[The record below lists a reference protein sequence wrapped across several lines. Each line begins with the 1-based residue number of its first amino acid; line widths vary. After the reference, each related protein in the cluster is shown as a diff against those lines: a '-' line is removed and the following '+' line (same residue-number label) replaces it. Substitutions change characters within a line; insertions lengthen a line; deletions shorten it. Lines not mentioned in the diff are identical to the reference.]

1 MPTYYEVRP
10 GSDPVRVSEEYVP
23 AEVRADEP
31 EPTELVPPGNDTV
44 WKVMMTNYASYYLSR
59 GYRVVYRV
67 DDDGLYVGM
76 WSWLPGAGSPEEPSD

>member
-31 EPTELVPPGNDTV
+31 EPTELVPPGNDG
-44 WKVMMTNYASYYLSR
+44 AA
-59 GYRVVYRV
+59 
-67 DDDGLYVGM
+67 DGQ
-76 WSWLPGAGSPEEPSD
+76 PRAAP